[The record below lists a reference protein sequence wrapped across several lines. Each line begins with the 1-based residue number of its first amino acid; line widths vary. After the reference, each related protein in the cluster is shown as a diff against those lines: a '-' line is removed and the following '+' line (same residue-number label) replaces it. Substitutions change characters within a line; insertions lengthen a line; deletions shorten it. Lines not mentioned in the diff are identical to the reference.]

1 MLGAL
6 RLSAEQAGRDPLAIE
21 TAGFMTCLIG
31 DEGELE
37 EITRAPLV
45 KAFLLQV
52 RGDYMRERGFA
63 HPMGEDWKGIHDINP
78 ETLTRARILE
88 FLDRVETRAL
98 LAVVPHGTPKQVAA
112 IIKAYVDAGMSVPRV
127 LDYGGMAGLA
137 FGARSAAKVRETE
150 DELLRLC
157 AA

>member
-1 MLGAL
+1 MVRPAT
-6 RLSAEQAGRDPLAIE
+6 R
-21 TAGFMTCLIG
+21 
-31 DEGELE
+31 E
-37 EITRAPLV
+37 E
-45 KAFLLQV
+45 
-52 RGDYMRERGFA
+52 
-63 HPMGEDWKGIHDINP
+63 
-78 ETLTRARILE
+78 
-88 FLDRVETRAL
+88 
-98 LAVVPHGTPKQVAA
+98 VAA